1 MSIISDVGST
11 LPALLPVFA
20 ALGGAIQGA
29 KFIQE
34 GERGVK
40 LRFGKVRRKRGGQ
53 PKIYEPGFA
62 FVIPGVESLHRT
74 HVRVR
79 TLNLPTQEI
88 VLSDGIEFEVGGL
101 VQLSVNDTP
110 QDVYAALFETNGFNI
125 TIQDYV
131 SGQMREVLAAL
142 TYEKVLAR
150 EQIIEQVADRIRE
163 QLARWGAKLIEFTL
177 TDCSPTPT
185 SARAILIGAETR
197 LRTDALVVS
206 AVRLANE
213 TSVAAL
219 SPTVAAALIGT
230 PVAAALDN
238 QRNVAVTV

>member
-11 LPALLPVFA
+11 LPALLPA
-20 ALGGAIQGA
+20 IGAIGGALGGA

-40 LRFGKVRRKRGGQ
+40 LRFGKVRRKRNRD

-62 FVIPGVESLHRT
+62 FVIPGIESLQRT

-110 QDVYAALFETNGFNI
+110 QDVYAALFETNGFNS
-125 TIQDYV
+125 TIMDYV

-142 TYEKVLAR
+142 TYDKVLAR
-150 EQIIEQVADRIRE
+150 EQIIEQVTDRVRE
-163 QLARWGAKLIEFTL
+163 QLAGWGANLIEFTL

-185 SARAILIGAETR
+185 SARVILIAAESR
-197 LRTDALVVS
+197 LRSEALAEV
-206 AVRLANE
+206 ADKLAGDLN
-213 TSVAAL
+213 VAAL

-238 QRNVAVTV
+238 QQRVTVAA